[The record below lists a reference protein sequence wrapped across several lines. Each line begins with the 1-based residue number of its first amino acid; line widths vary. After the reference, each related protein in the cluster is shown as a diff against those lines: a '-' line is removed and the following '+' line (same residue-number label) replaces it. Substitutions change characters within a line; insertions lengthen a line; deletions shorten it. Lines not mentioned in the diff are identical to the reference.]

1 MENARTERLQK
12 IANQMR
18 LEVVRMVHNAG
29 DGHPG
34 PCMSAMD
41 ILTCLYFDQMNI
53 RPEDPKWPDRD
64 RFILSKGHACPALY
78 TALAY
83 KGYFSKAEFDGL
95 RSLGS
100 ILQGHPT
107 LQKTPGL
114 DMTSGSLGNGLGI
127 ATGMAIAGKYRKQDY
142 YTYVIMGDGELQ
154 EGSVWEAA
162 MCAKKN
168 SLDHL
173 IAFIDHNNWQSGGS
187 VTECSGLLPVREK
200 WEAFGWFTQEIDG
213 HNIDEILGAIEA
225 AKAQK
230 GRPSAIVAR
239 TVKGKGLDYM
249 EDDNSWHKRV
259 PDDAQLERAIELL
272 GGDQK

>member
-1 MENARTERLQK
+1 
-12 IANQMR
+12 
-18 LEVVRMVHNAG
+18 
-29 DGHPG
+29 
-34 PCMSAMD
+34 
-41 ILTCLYFDQMNI
+41 
-53 RPEDPKWPDRD
+53 
-64 RFILSKGHACPALY
+64 
-78 TALAY
+78 
-83 KGYFSKAEFDGL
+83 
-95 RSLGS
+95 
-100 ILQGHPT
+100 
-107 LQKTPGL
+107 
-114 DMTSGSLGNGLGI
+114 
-127 ATGMAIAGKYRKQDY
+127 
-142 YTYVIMGDGELQ
+142 MGDGELQ